1 MNDFLKQS
9 PGIKSLMARC
19 YGNTK
24 VYAKVVHPERFNLPF
39 SAIHD
44 EIFKILDDDSIQK
57 AVIAAPR
64 GFGKTSC
71 VNMAYPAKKILF
83 REKKFIVP
91 VGCTATQA
99 IMQSENL
106 KRELETNPMVKE
118 LFGPMRSGSFAKDSW
133 ITSTGTMVLPR
144 GSGQQ
149 IRGILHGDSRP
160 DLILCDDLEDP
171 EAVRSEEQRAKLKE
185 WFFADVCNSIN
196 RSRSDWKIVVVGTV
210 LHEDSLL
217 VNLLNDPTWHSVRLE
232 ICDDNYNSNWPDMM
246 NNEQV
251 KALAESYAAQGLLD
265 VFFREYRNMPISTH
279 DATFRQEYFKYYD
292 ETSEGLDKNQ
302 FVENVVIIDPAKT
315 VKLHS
320 AESAIIGIG
329 VNVVENKIYIRD
341 LVADKFYPDQL
352 YDEAFKM
359 VARLDARVLAVEVTS
374 LHEFISYPI
383 KNEIVFR
390 KSPVEYVELSARG
403 KKEDRIAQLV
413 PFYRQGRIYHN
424 KAVCMPLESQLMAFP
439 RCARFDCIDAEA
451 YIIYLLEEGSRY
463 FQSSEEAS
471 DDEYKDL
478 DDEDAVEDWRIDD
491 GHLLPDFGT
500 SV

>member
-1 MNDFLKQS
+1 
-9 PGIKSLMARC
+9 MARC
-19 YGNTK
+19 FASTK

-44 EIFKILDDDSIQK
+44 EIFRILDDDSIQK

-64 GFGKTSC
+64 GYGKTSC

-91 VGCTATQA
+91 IGCTATQA

-106 KRELETNPMVKE
+106 KRELSTNQVISE
-118 LFGPMRSGSFAKDSW
+118 LFGPMKSDSFAKDSW
-133 ITSTGTMVLPR
+133 ITSSGTMLLPR

-149 IRGILHGDSRP
+149 VRGILFGDSRP
-160 DLILCDDLEDP
+160 DLIICDDLEDP

-185 WFFADVCNSIN
+185 WFFADVCNAIN
-196 RSRSDWKIVVVGTV
+196 RSRKDWKIVVVGTV

-217 VNLLNDPTWHSVRLE
+217 MNLLSDPSWYSVRLE
-232 ICDDNYNSNWPDMM
+232 ICDDNYNSNWPDFMT
-246 NNEQV
+246 NAEV
-251 KALAESYAAQGLLD
+251 KALAESYASQGMLD
-265 VFFREYRNMPISTH
+265 VFFREYRNLPISTH
-279 DATFRQEYFKYYD
+279 DATFRQEYFRYYD
-292 ETSEGLDKNQ
+292 EADEKLDSNPH
-302 FVENVVIIDPAKT
+302 VENVVIIDPAKT

-329 VNVVENKIYIRD
+329 VDVVDNKLYIRD

-352 YDEAFKM
+352 YQAAFDM
-359 VARLDARVLAVEVTS
+359 VARLKARVLAVEVTS

-383 KNEIVFR
+383 KNEIVMR
-390 KSPVEYVELSARG
+390 NSNVEYVELTARG
-403 KKEDRIAQLV
+403 KKEDRIASLV

-424 KAVCMPLESQLMAFP
+424 KRVCTPLEAQLMSFP

-451 YIIYLLEEGSRY
+451 YIVFLLEEGARY
-463 FQSSEEAS
+463 FTPSESALE
-471 DDEYKDL
+471 DEFKEL
-478 DDEDAVEDWRIDD
+478 EFEDEEPIDDWRIDD
-491 GHLLPDFGT
+491 GILNSNFELR
-500 SV
+500 